1 MLWRMSVWHR
11 RYLGEKYLQQLEK
24 DKLVNG
30 FNYDV
35 TKSTELSEPCV
46 QRKLHKSKFPSTG
59 RK

>member
-35 TKSTELSEPCV
+35 TKSAELSEPCV

>member
-35 TKSTELSEPCV
+35 LSFVSRVFKGNSIRVNFLVLGGNEL
-46 QRKLHKSKFPSTG
+46 
-59 RK
+59 